1 LIEII
6 SEYIVH
12 EADRGQFELVF
23 ARGGAWSKLFARQR
37 GFRGTSL
44 LRDEEDPGRYLIIDF
59 WDSST
64 DWKDAIAES
73 QSEYSE
79 LMATLSTW
87 TQSKA
92 RLGIFE
98 IHAEG
103 TVRPIEK
110 PRPRRHRPPHQP

>member
-1 LIEII
+1 MIEII

-12 EADRGQFELVF
+12 ESDRGQFELVF
-23 ARGGAWSKLFARQR
+23 ARGGAWSKLFARHR

-44 LRDEEDPGRYLIIDF
+44 LRDKENPGRYLIIDV

-64 DWKDAIAES
+64 DWKDAIAET

-103 TVRPIEK
+103 TVRPVEK
-110 PRPRRHRPPHQP
+110 PRHRRS